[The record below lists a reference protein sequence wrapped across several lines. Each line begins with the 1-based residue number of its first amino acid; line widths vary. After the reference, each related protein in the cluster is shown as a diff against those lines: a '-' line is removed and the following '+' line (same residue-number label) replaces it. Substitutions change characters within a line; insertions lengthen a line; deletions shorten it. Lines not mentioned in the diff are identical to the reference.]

1 MTTSLK
7 VAEVFGK
14 MHKDVLKA
22 IQNLDCSE
30 DFRGRNFALTE
41 IEIQA
46 GPVKRMSPMYLMTR
60 DGFTFLAMGFTGARA
75 AEFKE
80 RYIAEFNRME
90 AKTFVKEHKHDMND
104 IRKLIDKGL
113 PNFRQTSYTHPQNGQ
128 QYRMYLIDHDGFTLL
143 AMGFAGEA
151 ASSVII
157 WNYTKVSTRYF

>member
-1 MTTSLK
+1 MYHPKQRT
-7 VAEVFGK
+7 
-14 MHKDVLKA
+14 
-22 IQNLDCSE
+22 LDCSE
-30 DFRGRNFALTE
+30 DFRKSNFGLSSYKPEGA
-41 IEIQA
+41 
-46 GPVKRMSPMYLMTR
+46 KRSYPMYLMTR

-90 AKTFVKEHKHDMND
+90 ANTFGKAHKHVMND

-128 QYRMYLIDHDGFTLL
+128 QYRMYLIDRDGFTLL

-157 WNYTKVSTRYF
+157 WNYSRVTIRYS